1 MKKTMITITAIIIA
15 TSVAFALI
23 CITAGITNGFD
34 YLFEDGAS
42 TIASIV
48 IWAIGTW
55 AAHEIY
61 CVAAKIAKKIEE
73 KEKEKKVEELD
84 YIVEKITKKLGL

>member
-1 MKKTMITITAIIIA
+1 MKRTMITITATIIA

-34 YLFEDGAS
+34 YLFEDGAC

-55 AAHEIY
+55 AVHEIY

-73 KEKEKKVEELD
+73 KERSKKMEEYN
-84 YIVEKITKKLGL
+84 YIVEMISKKLGL